1 MSEQTTEPQQK
12 NNRRKAGIIVGI
24 VALVVAAAAIGAGTY
39 AAFTDTETG
48 PGGTITA
55 GTLDLTVGGTGNTE
69 LFSASNIAPGFSQEV
84 TITLN
89 NDGSIPGIL
98 TSSMAFTGSDGAC
111 TEPERVAEN
120 GGDTGTCKT
129 GGNLAEQL
137 TVSVLSSPAS
147 STATQPV
154 PVATFISAGG
164 LPAGG
169 TLTKGTP
176 AVYKLKF
183 ALPNVTNNDSN
194 NKVQGDG
201 ITITSTFNLD
211 QPPPAP

>member
-1 MSEQTTEPQQK
+1 MSEQTTEPQK
-12 NNRRKAGIIVGI
+12 KKNRRKAGVVVGV

-39 AAFTDTETG
+39 AAFSDTETG
-48 PGGTITA
+48 PGGTIAA

-69 LFSASNIAPGFSQEV
+69 LFSASNIAPGFSQDA

-89 NDGSIPGIL
+89 NDGSIPGVL
-98 TSSMAFTGSDGAC
+98 TSTMAFTGTDGSC

-120 GGDTGTCKT
+120 GSDTGTCKN

-137 TVSVLSSPAS
+137 TVSVLSSPGS
-147 STATQPV
+147 STATAAT
-154 PVATFISAGG
+154 PVATFIANGG

-176 AVYKLKF
+176 AVYKLRF
-183 ALPNVTNNDSN
+183 ALPNVTTSDIN

-201 ITITSTFNLD
+201 ITITSTFNLY
-211 QPPPAP
+211 QPTP